1 MEKRI
6 KEIIVV
12 EGRDDAAAVRRAID
26 ADVIAIHGFGID
38 RETWTELELAYKKRG
53 LIILTDPDHAGEQI
67 RKRLTEKFPDAGQA
81 FIMREYAC
89 KANDV
94 GVENADNV
102 TIRRAVYAAKSGEI
116 CKDDVFTFKQIR
128 QAGLVGEDD
137 SACLRQLL
145 GDRLGIGYGNAKVF
159 FDKLNRYGV
168 DRDVF
173 LKELEDVRRFML
185 KKNDR

>member
-67 RKRLTEKFPDAGQA
+67 RKG
-81 FIMREYAC
+81 
-89 KANDV
+89 
-94 GVENADNV
+94 
-102 TIRRAVYAAKSGEI
+102 
-116 CKDDVFTFKQIR
+116 
-128 QAGLVGEDD
+128 
-137 SACLRQLL
+137 
-145 GDRLGIGYGNAKVF
+145 
-159 FDKLNRYGV
+159 
-168 DRDVF
+168 
-173 LKELEDVRRFML
+173 
-185 KKNDR
+185 